1 MQRQAFGLSHVEGE
15 CKIKTLREGGPDDQN
30 DASTSQEIARI
41 ASKDQKQEETNED
54 SPLETS
60 KGAYLCRH
68 PDLKLLASKTVKEYI
83 SNVLNNPC
91 FGTLLWHPWQTN
103 SGLLGHWKNRN

>member
-1 MQRQAFGLSHVEGE
+1 M
-15 CKIKTLREGGPDDQN
+15 KKLREDGPDDWN
-30 DASTSQEIARI
+30 DTSTSQEIARV
-41 ASKDQKQEETNED
+41 ASKDQKQQETKKD

-60 KGAYLCRH
+60 NRAYLCRH

-103 SGLLGHWKNRN
+103 TVGYWVTRRT